1 MVRSDKMRTNKKSMK
16 KGKTFL
22 LNYGFL
28 IFLEL
33 VFSVLIYDS
42 YLRSTIINILLYQ
55 LPVAIFITIITN
67 IFNNKVNK
75 IMMYITY
82 SILGFLFAL
91 EFVFRSTFR
100 SYFSL
105 SIFKLTE
112 QAFQFGEEAVVIIL
126 KNLYL
131 IVLFFVPLIL
141 LIVFRKKIVLNS
153 NKLKHYLVFLPCLI
167 IGIFLFYLN
176 LQSQKEDNYG
186 AYQLYYEL
194 NDNSLNI
201 EKLGILNSLML
212 DIYRTSFGFEEKIK
226 TIDHVTED
234 DNDIFDYDYNV
245 LDIDFSSLKSNNPDI
260 KLINQYMDNDIGT
273 KQNKYT
279 GIFKG
284 MNLIYI
290 TAESFNQIGVSETLT
305 PTLYK
310 LVNTGFVFGNFY
322 TSNNLSTI
330 GGEFQS
336 TTGLYADSSM
346 LNVWRS
352 GSNLFPYG
360 LANMFKNIGYN
371 TFAYHNHYYDF
382 QDRNVYLKSLG
393 FDNYKA
399 CYKGLERFVNCE
411 QWPESDVE
419 MINATVDD
427 YINSETPFLAYYMTV
442 SGHFQYTWEGNSIAR
457 KNKDLV
463 NNLNYS
469 EKIKAYLA
477 TQIELDRALEILLEK
492 LEASDQLDNTVIV
505 LLADHYPY
513 ALSTNQINEV
523 SSYTKDSVIEV
534 DHSNLIIWNN
544 KLKKIN
550 IDKVCMSIDVIPT
563 VYNLFGL
570 DYDSRLFMGKDIF
583 STTGGLAM
591 FKNRSWVTNNG
602 TYYSANGNYITLND
616 NMTMEYINNIN
627 SVVSNRINISR
638 LLVKTDYYRYLQ
650 SNQ

>member
-1 MVRSDKMRTNKKSMK
+1 
-16 KGKTFL
+16 
-22 LNYGFL
+22 
-28 IFLEL
+28 
-33 VFSVLIYDS
+33 
-42 YLRSTIINILLYQ
+42 
-55 LPVAIFITIITN
+55 
-67 IFNNKVNK
+67 
-75 IMMYITY
+75 
-82 SILGFLFAL
+82 
-91 EFVFRSTFR
+91 
-100 SYFSL
+100 
-105 SIFKLTE
+105 
-112 QAFQFGEEAVVIIL
+112 
-126 KNLYL
+126 
-131 IVLFFVPLIL
+131 
-141 LIVFRKKIVLNS
+141 
-153 NKLKHYLVFLPCLI
+153 
-167 IGIFLFYLN
+167 
-176 LQSQKEDNYG
+176 
-186 AYQLYYEL
+186 
-194 NDNSLNI
+194 
-201 EKLGILNSLML
+201 
-212 DIYRTSFGFEEKIK
+212 
-226 TIDHVTED
+226 
-234 DNDIFDYDYNV
+234 
-245 LDIDFSSLKSNNPDI
+245 
-260 KLINQYMDNDIGT
+260 MDNDIGT